1 LFTYFLLWLIIGYVT
16 VSAKVPSRLKE
27 MMDKYGIK
35 PGPII
40 REALEEEVKRR
51 ILDELERQASGLSDE
66 LSRVSDGEIVEAH
79 PPG

>member
-1 LFTYFLLWLIIGYVT
+1 MGYVT
-16 VSAKVPSRLKE
+16 VSARIPRRLKE

-66 LSRVSDGEIVEAH
+66 LSRVSDEEIVELIRRDREAR
-79 PPG
+79 

>member
-1 LFTYFLLWLIIGYVT
+1 MGYVT

-40 REALEEEVKRR
+40 REALEKEVKRR

-66 LSRVSDGEIVEAH
+66 LSRVSDEKIVELIRRDREAR
-79 PPG
+79 

>member
-1 LFTYFLLWLIIGYVT
+1 VGYVT

-40 REALEEEVKRR
+40 REALEKEVKRR

-66 LSRVSDGEIVEAH
+66 LSRVSDEKIVELIRRDREAR
-79 PPG
+79 